1 LENENADRCGESLKV
16 MWKFWIDVGG
26 TFTDCLAQSPDGQMH
41 QTKVL
46 SSGVFKGQLHLSDL
60 TDVARA
66 NNSKEPTG
74 MWNGAELKLLN
85 VEGDSIFTANVL
97 SSNAGLFKLD
107 RSIPAEISKANSTI
121 AYELNP
127 RLHAPLVAMR
137 VIAGVPISDPLPAC
151 TVHLGTTRGTNAL
164 LTRSGARTALI
175 TSKGLSD
182 FLTIGDQAR
191 PHLFQLAIQKPEP
204 LFEQSIEIE
213 ERVLADGTVECRPDE
228 AKVRQQL
235 VELKDAGIESIAIC
249 LMHGYRYSQHEQ
261 NVGKIADEIGF
272 DDVRVS
278 HEVSPLIKLI
288 PRGETTVLDAYLNP
302 VIGNYLDEIQAGL
315 SKESRLKLMTSAGGL
330 VSREHF
336 SGKDSVL
343 SGPAGGVVGAAR
355 VATKFGFDRVIGFD
369 MGGTSTDVSRYESVD
384 GLDQFEREY
393 ESLKAGIRIVTPMM
407 AIETVAAGGGSVC
420 WFDGT
425 KLCVGPESAGADPG
439 PACYG
444 KGGPLAITD
453 ANLFLGRIVPDQFP
467 FRLDR
472 QAVENHL
479 SRMCKKLAAAG
490 FHYSPLELAEGFVKI
505 ANHSM
510 ATAITTVSIARGYDP
525 NDHVLMSFGGAGA
538 QHCCGVANNLGM
550 SQILDHPQSSILSAV
565 GIHMAD
571 RTSHQIRAVQEM
583 CDEQL
588 ERRLDN
594 VFAQMESQATD
605 RLVYGDGNSDQ
616 PIVLRRR
623 LDMRY
628 AGTNQFLTIERSSGE
643 TWETLFH
650 QQHRQLFG
658 YVQDRSVEVVA
669 MRVEAIL
676 EGDRLTP
683 WVPVSEFELLKPTD
697 FQDMHFDGR
706 TYSAGRF
713 QRGQI
718 KAGNCIDGPAIVFDR
733 YSTTIVD
740 PCWIAKAVGDGAFLI
755 EQVTSVN
762 QSVIRVTDSA
772 LNAPD
777 PVQLEIFNRSFAT
790 IARQMGISLQKT
802 SISVNV
808 KERLDFSCA
817 IFTSQGDLVV
827 NAPHIPVH
835 LGAMSETVREVIRRN
850 PRVVAGDVFVTNDPY
865 AGGSHLPD
873 VTVVSPVF
881 DSGQSL
887 LLFWVASR
895 SHHAEIGGKAPGSM
909 PADARFLA
917 EEGVLIDNYKL
928 VDAGTERFGQLE
940 EILGTSPYPSRNVS
954 ENLADLA
961 AQVAA
966 NRSGAKDL
974 LGLVKQHSFETV
986 QRYMHFM
993 RTAAE
998 TKARAAIGK
1007 LPDHEMRF
1015 SDQLDNGARIVVSIK
1030 KMEDGLDID
1039 FAGTDAV
1046 TPDNLNAN
1054 RAIVCSAV
1062 MYVIRCLVDEDIPLN
1077 EGLLSPVTIR
1087 LPECLLNPKAGG
1099 NHPHDSP
1106 AIVGGNVE
1114 TSQRVVDVILGALE
1128 VAAASQGTMNN
1139 WLIGDDSFGYY
1150 ETVGGGSGATY
1161 KGPGVDAVHTH
1172 MTNTRLTDPEILET
1186 RYPCV
1191 LREFAIRHGSGGMGE
1206 KPGGCGI
1213 VREIEFTRPLTLSL
1227 LTGRKKSRP
1236 YGLDGGMAG
1245 QPGVNWLIDVDQSTQ
1260 ELPWRC
1266 EIPISQG
1273 QRLRLET
1280 PGGGGVGAGNS
1291 GCVE

>member
-1 LENENADRCGESLKV
+1 
-16 MWKFWIDVGG
+16 MWHFWIDVGG
-26 TFTDCLAQSPDGQMH
+26 TFTDCLAQSPDGQIH

-46 SSGVFKGQLHLSDL
+46 SSGVFKGQLRLSDL

-66 NNSKEPTG
+66 IDSKEPVG
-74 MWNGAELKLLN
+74 MWDGAKLTLLN
-85 VEGDSIFTANVL
+85 PEGDSIFVANVL
-97 SSNAGLFKLD
+97 SSNTGVFALD
-107 RSIPAEISKANSTI
+107 RPIPAEISQANSTV

-127 RLHAPLVAMR
+127 RLHAPLSAVRVVAKVR
-137 VIAGVPISDPLPAC
+137 ISDPLPEC

-175 TSKGLSD
+175 TSKGLRD

-191 PHLFQLAIQKPEP
+191 PHLFQLAIQKPKP
-204 LFEQSIEIE
+204 LFEKSIEIE
-213 ERVLADGTVECRPDE
+213 ERILADGTVECRPDE
-228 AKVRQQL
+228 VKVRQQL
-235 VELKDAGIESIAIC
+235 TELQDAGIESIAIC

-261 NVGKIADEIGF
+261 EVGRIADEIGF
-272 DDVRVS
+272 ADVRMS
-278 HEVSPLIKLI
+278 HKVSPLIKLI

-302 VIGNYLDEIQAGL
+302 IIGNYLDEIQAGL
-315 SKESRLKLMTSAGGL
+315 SKGSCLKLMTSAGGL

-355 VATKFGFDRVIGFD
+355 VAAQFGFDRVIGFD

-384 GLDQFEREY
+384 GKDHFEREY
-393 ESLKAGIRIVTPMM
+393 ESQKAGVRIATPMM
-407 AIETVAAGGGSVC
+407 AVETVAAGGGSVC
-420 WFDGT
+420 RFDGV

-444 KGGPLAITD
+444 RGGPLSITD
-453 ANLFLGRIVPDQFP
+453 MNLFLGRIVPDQFP
-467 FRLDR
+467 FPLDR
-472 QAVENHL
+472 LAVENRL
-479 SRMCKKLAAAG
+479 ERMCEQLDASG
-490 FHYSPLELAEGFVKI
+490 FDYSPPELAEGFVKI

-565 GIHMAD
+565 GIRLAD
-571 RTSHQIRAVQEM
+571 RTSHQTQSVQEV

-588 ERRLDN
+588 EQRLDK
-594 VFAQMESQATD
+594 VFAQMESKATD
-605 RLVYGDGNSDQ
+605 RLLHGDSNSAR

-650 QQHRQLFG
+650 QQHRQLYG
-658 YVQDRSVEVVA
+658 YVQERSIEVVA

-676 EGDRLTP
+676 EGNRLAPST
-683 WVPVSEFELLKPTD
+683 PVSEFVRLKPVD
-697 FQDMHFDGR
+697 FQEMHFDGK

-718 KAGNCIDGPAIVFDR
+718 NAGNCIEGPAVVFDR

-740 PCWIAKAVGDGAFLI
+740 PGWTAKAVGDGTFLI
-755 EQVTSVN
+755 ERAVSADQPSILVP
-762 QSVIRVTDSA
+762 DSA
-772 LNAPD
+772 LNTPD

-850 PRVVAGDVFVTNDPY
+850 PAVVAGDVFVTNDPY

-881 DSGQSL
+881 DLSQSS

-917 EEGVLIDNYKL
+917 EEGVLIDNFKL
-928 VDAGTERFGQLE
+928 VDAGTEKFGQLE
-940 EILGTSPYPSRNVS
+940 EVLGSSPYPSRNVG

-974 LGLVKQHSFETV
+974 LDLVQQNSLETV

-998 TKARAAIGK
+998 KKARAGIAQ
-1007 LPDHEMRF
+1007 LPDREMRF
-1015 SDQLDNGARIVVSIK
+1015 SDQLDNDATIKVSINK
-1030 KMEDGLDID
+1030 AEDSLEID

-1054 RAIVCSAV
+1054 RAIVCSVV
-1062 MYVIRCLVDEDIPLN
+1062 MYAIRCLVDEDITLN
-1077 EGLLSPVTIR
+1077 EGLLSPVTIH
-1087 LPECLLNPKAGG
+1087 LPECLLNPTRGS

-1114 TSQRVVDVILGALE
+1114 TSQRVVDVILGALG

-1150 ETVGGGSGATY
+1150 ETVGGGTGATHTA
-1161 KGPGVDAVHTH
+1161 PGVDAVHAH

-1186 RYPCV
+1186 RYPCI
-1191 LREFAIRHGSGGMGE
+1191 LREFSIRRGSGGAGE
-1206 KPGGCGI
+1206 KSGGCGM
-1213 VREIEFTRPLTLSL
+1213 VREIEFTQPLTLSL
-1227 LTGRKKSRP
+1227 LTGRRRIRP
-1236 YGLDGGMAG
+1236 YGLNGGQAG
-1245 QPGVNWLIDVDQSTQ
+1245 QAGGNWLIDVDQTAQ

-1266 EIPISQG
+1266 EIPISPG

-1280 PGGGGVGAGNS
+1280 PSGGGFGTDKTDCG
-1291 GCVE
+1291 E